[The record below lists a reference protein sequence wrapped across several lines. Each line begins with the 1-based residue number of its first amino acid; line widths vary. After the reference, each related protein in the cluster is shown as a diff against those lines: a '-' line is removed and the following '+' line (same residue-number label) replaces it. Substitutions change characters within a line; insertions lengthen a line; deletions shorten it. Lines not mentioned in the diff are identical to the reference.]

1 MSEFCG
7 DSEQLPTI
15 EEVTDFLKKIMLKID
30 SNPWIEKQDNTLII
44 AGTMA
49 FVSNVTK
56 KRGEVYGQL
65 KNSPYFENVRQEDG
79 NLAISA
85 DLRSPIGD
93 IVKIHFRVDKDM

>member
-1 MSEFCG
+1 MLEFCEG
-7 DSEQLPTI
+7 CEQSPTI
-15 EEVTDFLKKIMLKID
+15 EEVTDFLEKIMLKID
-30 SNPWIEKQDNTLII
+30 SNPWIERQDNTLII

-49 FVSNVTK
+49 FASNITK
-56 KRGEVYGQL
+56 RRGEVYGQL

-85 DLRSPIGD
+85 DLRSPIGN